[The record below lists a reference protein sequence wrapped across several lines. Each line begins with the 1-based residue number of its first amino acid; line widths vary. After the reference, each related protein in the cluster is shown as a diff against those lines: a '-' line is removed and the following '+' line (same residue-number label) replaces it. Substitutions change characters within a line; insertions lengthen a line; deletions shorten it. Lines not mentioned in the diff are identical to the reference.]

1 MNEHVES
8 LQIDLNS
15 IKEFFEKNIAN
26 NTFNQF
32 DSYAINN
39 VNIKYNYLS
48 IQQNTQVLVLNC
60 GETRILIGFLT
71 KWAKD
76 FKKFVFP
83 IRIKGRGFPVLIFAS
98 PDFV

>member
-1 MNEHVES
+1 MKKIVILSIKNSTSTSTQMNEHVES

-39 VNIKYNYLS
+39 VNINIFISLFNEILS
-48 IQQNTQVLVLNC
+48 
-60 GETRILIGFLT
+60 
-71 KWAKD
+71 
-76 FKKFVFP
+76 
-83 IRIKGRGFPVLIFAS
+83 S
-98 PDFV
+98 

>member
-1 MNEHVES
+1 LKKIVILSIKNSTSTSTQMNEHVES

-48 IQQNTQVLVLNC
+48 I
-60 GETRILIGFLT
+60 
-71 KWAKD
+71 
-76 FKKFVFP
+76 
-83 IRIKGRGFPVLIFAS
+83 
-98 PDFV
+98 